1 MTKIPAH
8 LIPAPYLNPN
18 QHRLN
23 PPTQYENL
31 LGDAIEAAFRQGI
44 VTLPEMVRS
53 LNEQFVPSPGG
64 QAWTEELFTTEMRR
78 LGA

>member
-64 QAWTEELFTTEMRR
+64 QPWTEELFTTEMRR

>member
-1 MTKIPAH
+1 MAQIPPH
-8 LIPAPYLNPN
+8 LIPAPYLNAN

-31 LGDAIEAAFRQGI
+31 LGDAIEAAYRQGI
-44 VTLPEMVRS
+44 DSLPELVRS
-53 LNEQFVPSPGG
+53 LNDQFVPSPGG
-64 QAWTEELFTTEMRR
+64 QPWTEDLFTAEMRR

>member
-1 MTKIPAH
+1 MANIPPH
-8 LIPAPYLNPN
+8 LLPPQYLNAN

-31 LGDAIEAAFRQGI
+31 LGDAIEGAFRTGI
-44 VTLPEMVRS
+44 ETLPELVAW
-53 LNEQFVPSPGG
+53 LNDQFVPSPGG
-64 QAWTEELFTTEMRR
+64 QAWTEEMFTAEMRR